1 MINKLTKKDK
11 KDWLKFVNRKDKLFD
26 KEVENN
32 TTINNLEKTI
42 DLHGYGLES
51 ANLMIEKYINQC
63 FIEKVDKITV
73 ITGKGNRSKNKNDP
87 YKSEKLSILK
97 YSVPEFI
104 KSNLNLMKIIKRI
117 SNGEVEDNSKGSFEI
132 FLKKKKNKKN
142 GKN

>member
-1 MINKLTKKDK
+1 MIDKLTKKDK

-26 KEVENN
+26 KEAKNN
-32 TTINNLEKTI
+32 DIINNLEKTI

-51 ANLMIEKYINQC
+51 SNLMIEKYINKC

-73 ITGKGNRSKNKNDP
+73 ITGKGNRSKNKTDP

-117 SNGEVEDNSKGSFEI
+117 SSSGVEDNSKGSFEI
-132 FLKKKKNKKN
+132 YLKKIKE
-142 GKN
+142 

>member
-26 KEVENN
+26 KEAKNN
-32 TTINNLEKTI
+32 NIINNLEKKI

-51 ANLMIEKYINQC
+51 ANLMIEKYINKC
-63 FIEKVDKITV
+63 FIERVDRITV
-73 ITGKGNRSKNKNDP
+73 ITGKGNRSNNKNDP

-104 KSNLNLMKIIKRI
+104 KSNLNLMKIIKKI
-117 SNGEVEDNSKGSFEI
+117 SSIDIEDNLKGSFEI
-132 FLKKKKNKKN
+132 YLKKIKE
-142 GKN
+142 

>member
-26 KEVENN
+26 KEAKNN
-32 TTINNLEKTI
+32 NIINNLEKKI

-51 ANLMIEKYINQC
+51 ANLMIEKYINKC
-63 FIEKVDKITV
+63 FIERVDRITV
-73 ITGKGNRSKNKNDP
+73 ITGKGNRSNNKNDP

-104 KSNLNLMKIIKRI
+104 KSNLNLMKKIKKI
-117 SNGEVEDNSKGSFEI
+117 TTEANIEDGGSGAFY
-132 FLKKKKNKKN
+132 LYLKNKFR
-142 GKN
+142 

>member
-26 KEVENN
+26 KEAKNN
-32 TTINNLEKTI
+32 NIINNLEKKI

-51 ANLMIEKYINQC
+51 ANLMIEKYINKC
-63 FIEKVDKITV
+63 FIERVDRITV
-73 ITGKGNRSKNKNDP
+73 ITGKGNRSNNKNDP

-117 SNGEVEDNSKGSFEI
+117 SSSEVEDNSKGSFEI
-132 FLKKKKNKKN
+132 YLKKFKE
-142 GKN
+142 

>member
-26 KEVENN
+26 KEAKNN
-32 TTINNLEKTI
+32 NIINNLEKTI

-51 ANLMIEKYINQC
+51 SNLMIEKYINKC

-73 ITGKGNRSKNKNDP
+73 ITGKGNRSKNKKDP

-117 SNGEVEDNSKGSFEI
+117 NSSEVEDNSKGSFEI
-132 FLKKKKNKKN
+132 YLKKFKE
-142 GKN
+142 

>member
-26 KEVENN
+26 KEAKNN
-32 TTINNLEKTI
+32 NIINNLEKKI

-51 ANLMIEKYINQC
+51 ANLMIEKYINKC
-63 FIEKVDKITV
+63 FIERVDRITV
-73 ITGKGNRSKNKNDP
+73 ITGKGNRSNNKNDP

-104 KSNLNLMKIIKRI
+104 KSNLNLMKVIKRI
-117 SNGEVEDNSKGSFEI
+117 SSSEVEDNSKGSFEI
-132 FLKKKKNKKN
+132 YLKKFKE
-142 GKN
+142 

>member
-26 KEVENN
+26 KEAKNN
-32 TTINNLEKTI
+32 NIINNLKKKI

-51 ANLMIEKYINQC
+51 ANLMIEKYINKC
-63 FIEKVDKITV
+63 FIERVDRITV
-73 ITGKGNRSKNKNDP
+73 ITGKGNRSNNKNDP

-117 SNGEVEDNSKGSFEI
+117 SSSEVEDNSKGSFEI
-132 FLKKKKNKKN
+132 YLKKIKE
-142 GKN
+142 

>member
-26 KEVENN
+26 KEAKNN
-32 TTINNLEKTI
+32 NIINNLKKKI

-51 ANLMIEKYINQC
+51 ANLMIEKYINKC
-63 FIEKVDKITV
+63 FIERVDRITV
-73 ITGKGNRSKNKNDP
+73 ITGKGNRSNNKNDP

-97 YSVPEFI
+97 HSVPEFI

-117 SNGEVEDNSKGSFEI
+117 SSSEVEDNSKGSFEI
-132 FLKKKKNKKN
+132 YLKKIKE
-142 GKN
+142 

>member
-1 MINKLTKKDK
+1 LINKLTKKDK

-26 KEVENN
+26 KEAKNN
-32 TTINNLEKTI
+32 NIINNLEKKI

-51 ANLMIEKYINQC
+51 ANLMIEKYINKC
-63 FIEKVDKITV
+63 FIERVDRITV
-73 ITGKGNRSKNKNDP
+73 ITGKGNRSNNKNDP

-117 SNGEVEDNSKGSFEI
+117 SSSETEDNFKGSFEI
-132 FLKKKKNKKN
+132 YLKKIKE
-142 GKN
+142 

>member
-11 KDWLKFVNRKDKLFD
+11 KDWIKFVNRKDKLFD
-26 KEVENN
+26 KEAKINN
-32 TTINNLEKTI
+32 TAHNLEKTI

-51 ANLMIEKYINQC
+51 AHVLIEKYINKC

-73 ITGKGNRSKNKNDP
+73 ITGKGNRSNNKNDP

-104 KSNLNLMKIIKRI
+104 RSNLNLMKMIKRVN
-117 SNGEVEDNSKGSFEI
+117 SSEVEDSSKGSFEI
-132 FLKKKKNKKN
+132 YLKKVKE
-142 GKN
+142 

>member
-1 MINKLTKKDK
+1 LINKLTKKDK

-26 KEVENN
+26 KEAKNN
-32 TTINNLEKTI
+32 NIINNLEKKI

-51 ANLMIEKYINQC
+51 ANLMIEKYINKC
-63 FIEKVDKITV
+63 FIERVDRITV
-73 ITGKGNRSKNKNDP
+73 ITGKGNRSNNKNDP

-117 SNGEVEDNSKGSFEI
+117 SSSEVEDNSKGSFEI
-132 FLKKKKNKKN
+132 YLKKIKE
-142 GKN
+142 

>member
-26 KEVENN
+26 KEAKNN
-32 TTINNLEKTI
+32 NIINNLEKTI

-51 ANLMIEKYINQC
+51 ANLMIEKYINKC

-73 ITGKGNRSKNKNDP
+73 ITGKGNRSKNKKDP

-117 SNGEVEDNSKGSFEI
+117 SSSETEDNFKGSFEI
-132 FLKKKKNKKN
+132 YLKKIKE
-142 GKN
+142 

>member
-26 KEVENN
+26 KEAKNN
-32 TTINNLEKTI
+32 NIINNLEKKI

-51 ANLMIEKYINQC
+51 ANLMIEKYIHKC
-63 FIEKVDKITV
+63 FIERVYRITV
-73 ITGKGNRSKNKNDP
+73 ITGKGNRSNNKNDP

-117 SNGEVEDNSKGSFEI
+117 SSSEVEDNSKGSFEI
-132 FLKKKKNKKN
+132 YLKKFKE
-142 GKN
+142 

>member
-1 MINKLTKKDK
+1 LINKLTKKDK

-26 KEVENN
+26 KEAKNN
-32 TTINNLEKTI
+32 NIINNLEKKI

-51 ANLMIEKYINQC
+51 ANLMIEKYINKC
-63 FIEKVDKITV
+63 FIERVDRITV
-73 ITGKGNRSKNKNDP
+73 ITGKGNRSNNKNDP

-117 SNGEVEDNSKGSFEI
+117 SSSEVEDNSKGSFEI
-132 FLKKKKNKKN
+132 YLKKFKE
-142 GKN
+142 

>member
-1 MINKLTKKDK
+1 LISKLTKKDK

-132 FLKKKKNKKN
+132 FLKKKNKKN

>member
-26 KEVENN
+26 KEAKNN
-32 TTINNLEKTI
+32 NIINNLEKKI

-51 ANLMIEKYINQC
+51 ANLMIEKYINKC
-63 FIEKVDKITV
+63 FIERVDRITV
-73 ITGKGNRSKNKNDP
+73 ITGKGNRSNNKNDP

-117 SNGEVEDNSKGSFEI
+117 SSSEVEDNSKGSFEI
-132 FLKKKKNKKN
+132 YLKKIKE
-142 GKN
+142 